1 MNVYVYVSQYLKNLK
16 LLIFFTFRRVIC
28 KTSYKILVDFSF
40 FLIQKQIKYHQLN
53 KKHEILELNFLV
65 ILKTIYNTLVKRIY
79 CNTISAF
86 RNSYLSDSNE
96 NMYHFLHKNRLY
108 RWAPLTVVLE
118 EPLKNFSS
126 VRYFSFPVF
135 QPSVHSVAFLYYFSG
150 NNNAFRRL
158 IHLL

>member
-1 MNVYVYVSQYLKNLK
+1 MIKKKAMNVYVYVSQYLKNLK

-65 ILKTIYNTLVKRIY
+65 ILETIYNTLVKRIY
-79 CNTISAF
+79 CNTFSAF

-96 NMYHFLHKNRLY
+96 NIYHFLDKNRLY
-108 RWAPLTVVLE
+108 R
-118 EPLKNFSS
+118 
-126 VRYFSFPVF
+126 
-135 QPSVHSVAFLYYFSG
+135 
-150 NNNAFRRL
+150 
-158 IHLL
+158 